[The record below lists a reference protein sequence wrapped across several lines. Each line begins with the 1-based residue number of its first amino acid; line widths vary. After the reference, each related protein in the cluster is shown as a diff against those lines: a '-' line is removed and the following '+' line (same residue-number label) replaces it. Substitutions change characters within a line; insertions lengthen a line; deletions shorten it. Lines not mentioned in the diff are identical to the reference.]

1 MNKRLKKC
9 PVCNIDLQ
17 IREFYCPECDITIRG
32 EFGQS
37 ELAALTL
44 SQQEFVKVFLIS
56 QGNIKEVEKRLNIS
70 YPTVKS
76 RLSEIVNVISGGRK
90 SDQGMASI
98 LQDIEKGGMTVEQA
112 IMKIKK
118 MKGGDDEDI

>member
-1 MNKRLKKC
+1 MNKRLKRC
-9 PVCNIDLQ
+9 PVCNIDLE

-32 EFGQS
+32 EFSQS

-76 RLSEIVNVISGGRK
+76 RLSEIVSVISSGDEK
-90 SDQGMASI
+90 NKGMTSI
-98 LQDIEKGGMTVEQA
+98 LADIEKGGMTVEQA
-112 IMKIKK
+112 IQRIKK
-118 MKGGDDEDI
+118 LRGGEDEEL